1 MTEKV
6 RKNLEGLGIV
16 AMVSAVLAF
25 VLAIIPCVG
34 VIAVAPGVIAIVL
47 SLIGLSRGDRDD
59 SPQGMIISGLVIGIV
74 ATFIS
79 LVQIVVIAK
88 AVEHS
93 EDWPSQIEDLIE
105 NFEDRITAEFG
116 DSDFSIRIESGEESV
131 VIDGTI
137 NVGNDKAIEQLE
149 ELERLEQSGQTAA
162 PDPQ

>member
-1 MTEKV
+1 MTETV

-79 LVQIVVIAK
+79 LVQIVVVAK

-93 EDWPSQIEDLIE
+93 GDWPSQIEDLIE

-137 NVGNDKAIEQLE
+137 NVDNDKAIEQLE

>member
-1 MTEKV
+1 M
-6 RKNLEGLGIV
+6 

-79 LVQIVVIAK
+79 LVQIVVVAK

>member
-47 SLIGLSRGDRDD
+47 SLIGLSRADRDD

-116 DSDFSIRIESGEESV
+116 DSDFSIKIESGEESV
-131 VIDGTI
+131 VIDGTV
-137 NVGNDKAIEQLE
+137 NVVNDKAIEQLE